1 MNKNDFLNNGIVFAE
16 SDRILIREIAE
27 AESADYVYAE
37 DGIKCSNE
45 KVAKYRWSA
54 LQIADDL
61 FMAIIDKASGKFVGY
76 VGLQH
81 LDAKMPEFAIA
92 IVPEY
97 KRKHYASDAIRLVA
111 ERTKRDFGITR
122 FGAKIFAENKASI
135 ELFKS
140 LGAKLQEDYQAEE
153 LNVADVLKKAYPEL
167 MEKYPD
173 LFETAGED
181 DREILCFELEI

>member
-1 MNKNDFLNNGIVFAE
+1 MNKDDFINNGTLFAE

-27 AESADYVYAE
+27 DESDDYVYAE

-45 KVAKYRWSA
+45 KVAKFRWSA

-135 ELFKS
+135 EVGVS
-140 LGAKLQEDYQAEE
+140 
-153 LNVADVLKKAYPEL
+153 
-167 MEKYPD
+167 
-173 LFETAGED
+173 
-181 DREILCFELEI
+181 R